1 MQLKPRSDS
10 LELSANHHSSVQK
23 PALAF
28 EQRARHV
35 DYTQAPSQ
43 ITSLFPLRA
52 KLSHGPQHESLTTVF
67 TGCCSWDHRDTVW
80 KGGGGGCC
88 GGGGRE
94 RGMERREDGR
104 RRREAGRWPFLEE
117 DGRMVRASRTG
128 ARRCG
133 SCITVS
139 CSGVDAKGK
148 MAPGIGETTRGTEKV
163 WRVKLGAA

>member
-80 KGGGGGCC
+80 KGVRGGWHRKRDGKERGRQKEA
-88 GGGGRE
+88 GSRTVALSGGRRQDGQGVQDGSKAVWE
-94 RGMERREDGR
+94 LYYSIVLRGRREREDGARNR
-104 RRREAGRWPFLEE
+104 RNYTWN
-117 DGRMVRASRTG
+117 
-128 ARRCG
+128 
-133 SCITVS
+133 
-139 CSGVDAKGK
+139 
-148 MAPGIGETTRGTEKV
+148 
-163 WRVKLGAA
+163 